1 MANRFLGTFIPG
13 TEEIVAAMLEEAAQK
28 IQIVRLMSG
37 AVEFEMEPGQRL
49 GIPCF
54 NNLFRVLYSAK
65 TRPDKAGLDKFVRS
79 LPEATIDWPAAR
91 AKGERGKTFR
101 LVTSC
106 QNELTGVSKAAKEAL
121 ERRTARETGM
131 KVDRSLPDREF
142 WALARREGT
151 AYFMKRL
158 TRHKAYDKLL
168 HPGELHPE
176 LAYMMC
182 WLAESGPV
190 VLDPFCGYGAI
201 PAQWCKR
208 FPYERLM
215 AFDLSEEA
223 LAYTREKLG
232 EAANVRVESRDA
244 LKLAEQLPPESIDA
258 VVTDPPWGLYQGVEM
273 PLDEFYGKML
283 GQFEQL
289 LKPGGRAVVL
299 TAGKNELMAALE
311 GMERLTLEA
320 RYDIL
325 ASGKKCG
332 LFVLRKQEAGS

>member
-13 TEEIVAAMLEEAAQK
+13 TEKIVAAMLEEAAQEVRT
-28 IQIVRLMSG
+28 VRLMSG
-37 AVEFEMEPGQRL
+37 AAEFEMGPGQRL
-49 GIPCF
+49 EIPCF

-79 LPEATIDWPAAR
+79 LPEASVDWPAAR
-91 AKGERGKTFR
+91 AKGERGKSFR

-106 QNELTGVSKAAKEAL
+106 QNELTGVSKAAKAAL
-121 ERRTARETGM
+121 ERRTAQETGM

-158 TRHKAYDKLL
+158 TRHRAYDKLL

-182 WLAESGPV
+182 WLAGRSSV

-201 PAQWCKR
+201 PAQWCKW
-208 FPYERLM
+208 FSYERLM
-215 AFDLSEEA
+215 AFDLNEEA
-223 LAYTREKLG
+223 LAYAKEKLG
-232 EAANVRVESRDA
+232 GAANIRVERRDA

-258 VVTDPPWGLYQGVEM
+258 IVTDPPWGLYQGLEV
-273 PLDEFYGKML
+273 PLDEFYGEML
-283 GQFEQL
+283 EQFEQL
-289 LKPGGRAVVL
+289 LKPEGRAVVL
-299 TAGKNELMAALE
+299 TAGKNELASALE
-311 GMERLTLEA
+311 RTARLTPEA

-332 LFVLRKQEAGS
+332 LFVLRRR